1 MFLAVSLHLL
11 EAQALNGLALGAILA
26 LAALGL
32 TIVFGLLG
40 FVNFAHGSLFMVG
53 AYGGWVVY
61 TKTGNFFLALPT
73 ALIVAFIVGVIVER
87 ILIRMYYRRPPEDQI
102 LVTYG
107 LAIILVEISRA
118 IFSSQTQLVSTPS
131 WASGTI
137 DVAGIYFPQYR
148 VAVMGISAIALIA
161 VYLVMFKTRIGLIVR
176 AGIDDAVIVNIL
188 GINVNRTF
196 LLVFALGAAIAGL
209 AGIADAPLIA
219 VNPDMGNDLL
229 VQCFVV
235 VVLGGVGSFFGAVL
249 GGLVAGEIV
258 SLTTAF
264 NPDLSSVMLY
274 VAMAVVLIV
283 RPQGL
288 LGVEGRT

>member
-1 MFLAVSLHLL
+1 MHLL

-26 LAALGL
+26 LVALGL

-40 FVNFAHGSLFMVG
+40 FVNFAHGALFMVG
-53 AYGGWVVY
+53 AYAGWLVY
-61 TKTGNFFLALPT
+61 SNTNNFFLAIPS
-73 ALIVAFIVGVIVER
+73 ALVVTFVLGVVIER
-87 ILIRMYYRRPPEDQI
+87 VLIRMYYRRPPEDQI

-107 LAIILVEISRA
+107 LAIVLVEVVRA
-118 IFSSQTQLVSTPS
+118 IFTGQTKLLSTPS
-131 WASGTI
+131 WAAGI
-137 DVAGIYFPQYR
+137 VNIAGIYYPQYR
-148 VAVMGISAIALIA
+148 VDVMIIAAITLAIIYSVL
-161 VYLVMFKTRIGLIVR
+161 FRTRIGLIVR
-176 AGIDDAVIVNIL
+176 AGIDDALIVNIL

-209 AGIADAPLIA
+209 SGIVDAPLVA
-219 VNPDMGNDLL
+219 VNPDMGTDIL

-235 VVLGGVGSFFGAVL
+235 VVIGGVGSFFGAIL

-264 NPDLSSVMLY
+264 SPDYASVMLY
-274 VAMAVVLIV
+274 VAMAIVLIV

-288 LGVEGRT
+288 LGVEGRA

>member
-1 MFLAVSLHLL
+1 LLLAVSLHLL
-11 EAQALNGLALGAILA
+11 QAQALNGLALGSILA

-53 AYGGWVVY
+53 AYAGWVVY
-61 TKTGNFFLALPT
+61 SRTDNFFLAIPA
-73 ALIVAFIVGVIVER
+73 ALAVSFVVGIVVER
-87 ILIRMYYRRPPEDQI
+87 VLIRMYYRRPPQDQI

-107 LAIILVEISRA
+107 LAIIIVEIARA
-118 IFSSQTQLVSTPS
+118 IFTGQTQLVSTPS
-131 WASGTI
+131 WASGI
-137 DVAGIYFPQYR
+137 VNIAGIYYPQYR
-148 VAVMGISAIALIA
+148 VAVMLISALTLIF
-161 VYLVMFKTRIGLIVR
+161 VYLVMFKTRLGLIVR

-196 LLVFALGAAIAGL
+196 VLVFSLGAAIAGL
-209 AGIADAPLIA
+209 SGIVDAPLIA
-219 VNPDMGNDLL
+219 VNPDMGNDIL

-235 VVLGGVGSFFGAVL
+235 VVLGGVGSFFGAIL
-249 GGLVAGEIV
+249 GGILAGEII

-288 LGVEGRT
+288 LGVEGRA

>member
-1 MFLAVSLHLL
+1 MFLAASLHLL

-26 LAALGL
+26 LVALGL

-53 AYGGWVVY
+53 AYAGWLVY
-61 TKTGNFFLALPT
+61 SQTSNFWLAVPAALVITFLFG
-73 ALIVAFIVGVIVER
+73 IVIER
-87 ILIRMYYRRPPEDQI
+87 LLIRLYYRRPPEDQI

-107 LAIILVEISRA
+107 LAIILVEIVRA
-118 IFSSQTQLVSTPS
+118 IFTGQTQLLTTPS
-131 WASGTI
+131 WA
-137 DVAGIYFPQYR
+137 AGIVQIGDLFYPQYR
-148 VAVMGISAIALIA
+148 VAVMLIA
-161 VYLVMFKTRIGLIVR
+161 AVALAIVYLVMFRTRMGLIVR

-196 LLVFALGAAIAGL
+196 LLVFALGAAVAGL
-209 AGIADAPLIA
+209 SGIVDAPLTA
-219 VNPDMGNDLL
+219 VNPDMGTDIL

-235 VVLGGVGSFFGAVL
+235 VVIGGVGSFFGAIL
-249 GGLVAGEIV
+249 GGIIAGEIV

-274 VAMAVVLIV
+274 VAMAIVLIA

-288 LGVEGRT
+288 LGVEGR